1 MTSNSDFK
9 KSARRLARKIY
20 FSGKNIYGKTRVNK
34 NENLCDKYE
43 VFYNLFEN
51 LKEIYEKLCKS
62 NSRRENIDIQVS
74 KYSFEGF

>member
-1 MTSNSDFK
+1 
-9 KSARRLARKIY
+9 ARKIY

-51 LKEIYEKLCKS
+51 L
-62 NSRRENIDIQVS
+62 
-74 KYSFEGF
+74 

>member
-1 MTSNSDFK
+1 MTSKSDFK

-51 LKEIYEKLCKS
+51 L
-62 NSRRENIDIQVS
+62 
-74 KYSFEGF
+74 